1 MLPHDEVRS
10 CLLLRPCDQRHQ
22 LALCRLG
29 QSAFADQGCRPLPLR
44 QPLYTLATLP
54 AERTQA
60 VKDELRDHAPLP
72 EDVFYD
78 GRSYV
83 SMDGTRSELHPG
95 IDVALVKLLDEM
107 NDEVQRANALADE
120 AAANAD
126 ADGKR
131 YLATVA

>member
-1 MLPHDEVRS
+1 VPSAQAEPTGLTV
-10 CLLLRPCDQRHQ
+10 
-22 LALCRLG
+22 LCRGLT
-29 QSAFADQGCRPLPLR
+29 SAALAEILLGCRPLPPR

-54 AERTQA
+54 AEHTQA

-72 EDVFYD
+72 EDIFYD

-83 SMDGTRSELHPG
+83 SFDGTRSELHPG
-95 IDVALVKLLDEM
+95 IDVALAKLLDEM
-107 NDEVQRANALADE
+107 NDGVRKANAFADE